1 MQHIRSSIKIQYN
14 DHQSEIASS
23 IGSEKHINKFNF
35 VFITVGYDMEKPFF
49 YIVTKRSKAF
59 GKVKN
64 ILWLWPLDARKLS

>member
-1 MQHIRSSIKIQYN
+1 
-14 DHQSEIASS
+14 
-23 IGSEKHINKFNF
+23 
-35 VFITVGYDMEKPFF
+35 MEKPFF